1 MTSKILAMPSLPRR
15 SPLAL
20 AVLALLY
27 EGPMHP
33 YRMQQLIRE
42 RGKDQVIN
50 VRQRA
55 SIYQT
60 IDRLLRDG
68 LIAVRETERDENWP
82 ERTVY
87 ELTPAGRQLM
97 MQWLREMLAA
107 PAQDFPDFPAALAFM
122 LLLEPGDAAAQ
133 LEARAASLE
142 AELTRLTG
150 SMAASAG
157 HLPRIVLIEDEYRIA
172 MLRAELDLGQGAD
185 RRVARQQVQLGRG
198 PAQGARCPGCRSCF
212 RALSL
217 AAHTRGRAGPPSQ
230 PGPGATSASA
240 ATWVTAQPGGPG
252 VAA

>member
-1 MTSKILAMPSLPRR
+1 MASLPRR

-27 EGPMHP
+27 EAPMHP

-107 PAQDFPDFPAALAFM
+107 PARGFPRLSRR
-122 LLLEPGDAAAQ
+122 PGVHAAAG
-133 LEARAASLE
+133 ARGCRRSARGARRQPGGR
-142 AELTRLTG
+142 ADQDHRH
-150 SMAASAG
+150 MAAAADY
-157 HLPRIVLIEDEYRIA
+157 LPRIVLIEDEYRIA
-172 MLRAELDLGQGAD
+172 VLRAELD
-185 RRVARQQVQLGRG
+185 
-198 PAQGARCPGCRSCF
+198 
-212 RALSL
+212 
-217 AAHTRGRAGPPSQ
+217 
-230 PGPGATSASA
+230 
-240 ATWVTAQPGGPG
+240 WVTALIDELRDSRFSWDEEQLREL
-252 VAA
+252 AAQAAGAASEH

>member
-1 MTSKILAMPSLPRR
+1 MPSGPRR

-20 AVLALLY
+20 AVLVLLY
-27 EGPMHP
+27 EAPMHP

-42 RGKDQVIN
+42 RGKEQVIN

-122 LLLEPGDAAAQ
+122 LLLRPEDAAAQ
-133 LEARAASLE
+133 LEARAGRLE
-142 AELTRLTG
+142 GELTRISD

-157 HLPRIVLIEDEYRIA
+157 YLPRIVLIEDEYRITV
-172 MLRAELDLGQGAD
+172 LRAELTW
-185 RRVARQQVQLGRG
+185 V
-198 PAQGARCPGCRSCF
+198 
-212 RALSL
+212 RALIDELRDGRFSWDDEQLRKL
-217 AAHTRGRAGPPSQ
+217 AAQSPQSTAAG
-230 PGPGATSASA
+230 
-240 ATWVTAQPGGPG
+240 
-252 VAA
+252 

>member
-1 MTSKILAMPSLPRR
+1 MPSLPRR
-15 SPLAL
+15 SALAL

-27 EGPMHP
+27 EAPMHP

-42 RGKDQVIN
+42 RGKEQVIN

-87 ELTPAGRQLM
+87 ELTAAGRQLM

-107 PAQDFPDFPAALAFM
+107 PAQDFPGFPAALAFM
-122 LLLEPGDAAAQ
+122 LLLEPEDAAAQ
-133 LEARAASLE
+133 LEARAASLQ
-142 AELTRLTG
+142 AELTRISD

-157 HLPRIVLIEDEYRIA
+157 FLPRIVLIEDEYRIA
-172 MLRAELDLGQGAD
+172 VLRAELAWVLAVIDELRDGRFSWDEEQL
-185 RRVARQQVQLGRG
+185 RR
-198 PAQGARCPGCRSCF
+198 
-212 RALSL
+212 L
-217 AAHTRGRAGPPSQ
+217 AAQALQ
-230 PGPGATSASA
+230 PAPAS
-240 ATWVTAQPGGPG
+240 
-252 VAA
+252 

>member
-1 MTSKILAMPSLPRR
+1 MPSLPRR

-27 EGPMHP
+27 EAPMHP

-42 RGKDQVIN
+42 RGKEQVIN

-87 ELTPAGRQLM
+87 ELTPVGRQLM

-107 PAQDFPDFPAALAFM
+107 PAHDFPDFPAALAFM
-122 LLLEPGDAAAQ
+122 LLLEPEDAAGQ

-142 AELTRLTG
+142 AELTRITD
-150 SMAASAG
+150 SMVASASF
-157 HLPRIVLIEDEYRIA
+157 LPRIVLIEDEYRVTV
-172 MLRAELDLGQGAD
+172 LRAELTWVRAVIDELRDGRFSWD
-185 RRVARQQVQLGRG
+185 EQQLRK
-198 PAQGARCPGCRSCF
+198 
-212 RALSL
+212 L
-217 AAHTRGRAGPPSQ
+217 AAQAPQ
-230 PGPGATSASA
+230 SAPAS
-240 ATWVTAQPGGPG
+240 
-252 VAA
+252 

>member
-107 PAQDFPDFPAALAFM
+107 PAPDFPDFPAALAFM

-172 MLRAELDLGQGAD
+172 MLRAELDW
-185 RRVARQQVQLGRG
+185 V
-198 PAQGARCPGCRSCF
+198 
-212 RALSL
+212 RALIDELRDSRFSWDEDQLRAL
-217 AAHTRGRAGPPSQ
+217 AAQAAG
-230 PGPGATSASA
+230 AASEH
-240 ATWVTAQPGGPG
+240 
-252 VAA
+252 

>member
-1 MTSKILAMPSLPRR
+1 MPSLPRR

-27 EGPMHP
+27 EAPMHP

-42 RGKDQVIN
+42 RGKEQVIN
-50 VRQRA
+50 VKQRA

-97 MQWLREMLAA
+97 REWLREMLAA

-122 LLLEPGDAAAQ
+122 LLLEPEDAAAQ
-133 LEARAASLE
+133 LEARAARRE
-142 AELTRLTG
+142 AELTRIAD

-157 HLPRIVLIEDEYRIA
+157 NLPRIVLIEDEYRITV
-172 MLRAELDLGQGAD
+172 LRAELTW
-185 RRVARQQVQLGRG
+185 V
-198 PAQGARCPGCRSCF
+198 
-212 RALSL
+212 RALVDELRDGRFSWDEEQLRKL
-217 AAHTRGRAGPPSQ
+217 AAQA
-230 PGPGATSASA
+230 PGAAC
-240 ATWVTAQPGGPG
+240 GH
-252 VAA
+252 